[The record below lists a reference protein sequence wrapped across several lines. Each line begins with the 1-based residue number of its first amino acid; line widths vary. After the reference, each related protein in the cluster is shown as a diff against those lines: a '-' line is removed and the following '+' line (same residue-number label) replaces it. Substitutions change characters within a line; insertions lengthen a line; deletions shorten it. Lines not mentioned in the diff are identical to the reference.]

1 MTMPKICNA
10 PPRAGMLIESL
21 RGLGYSTATAIA
33 DIVDNSISADARRVD
48 IHFEWAG
55 SDSWVRISDDGLGMD
70 DAGLEAAMQL
80 GARDPRAVRDPGDLG
95 RFGMGLKTASFSQAR
110 GLTVLSHQAGGSA
123 TCLRWDL
130 DVLEGQGRADWPL
143 IEGPAPGSENRL
155 ELPEGAKSGTVVLW
169 EGLDRIVTEGFSADD
184 MLELVDN
191 VDAHLAMTFQRLI
204 GAGPGQ
210 IDLRLNGRR
219 VRPWDPFLTGHPGKA
234 LETPEYRLMGTPEVV
249 VQCHVLPHKDRLS
262 PEEYRNAAG
271 PEGWTS
277 QQGVYIYRNRRLLA
291 VAGWMRLGERGRQWT
306 RDEPHRLA
314 RIRLDIPNSADAE
327 WGINVL
333 KSTASSPVR
342 LRPQILRLVRE
353 TREKAR
359 SVFAWRGRIIRD
371 DDNGGAVP
379 DIWQAIRKPSGE
391 TVYRLS
397 RDHDLVRS
405 VLGRSGG
412 LRKDIEALLRLAEGT
427 VPVQRIWLDTAE
439 SEEPPA
445 DTLDDGVTEDLR
457 ETLEALF
464 EALVHSSG
472 LAPDEARA
480 RLARTR
486 PFDRHP
492 ELVAILEDD

>member
-1 MTMPKICNA
+1 MTMPKIRNA
-10 PPRAGMLIESL
+10 PPRAGMLIELL

-333 KSTASSPVR
+333 KSTASLRCGCVR
-342 LRPQILRLVRE
+342 RSSGWCARPGKRRAASLPGGGGSSGMTTMAGRCPTSGRPSGNLRVKRSTGCRE
-353 TREKAR
+353 IMIWCARCWGVPGDCARISRHCCGWPRERCRCNEFGWIRPRAR
-359 SVFAWRGRIIRD
+359 SHR
-371 DDNGGAVP
+371 
-379 DIWQAIRKPSGE
+379 
-391 TVYRLS
+391 
-397 RDHDLVRS
+397 
-405 VLGRSGG
+405 
-412 LRKDIEALLRLAEGT
+412 
-427 VPVQRIWLDTAE
+427 
-439 SEEPPA
+439 
-445 DTLDDGVTEDLR
+445 
-457 ETLEALF
+457 
-464 EALVHSSG
+464 
-472 LAPDEARA
+472 
-480 RLARTR
+480 RTR
-486 PFDRHP
+486 WMT
-492 ELVAILEDD
+492 A